1 MNLIKKIKAY
11 LPLFKGKIKPD
22 YDLESIYDIDPEELM
37 EKGIK
42 GIFFDLDSTVTKSK
56 SAHFTDKTK
65 VFLEILGEHF
75 KFAII
80 SNNYKKAYI
89 DEVQAKIDIKIYYP
103 AEKPQT
109 KNNEKALNK
118 LDLKPCE
125 VVFVGDRPITDIL
138 AGKNAGMLT
147 ILVDG
152 IAKTEENLPTRVIRW
167 VERLTVEKC
176 G

>member
-1 MNLIKKIKAY
+1 M
-11 LPLFKGKIKPD
+11 PLFKGKIKPD

-37 EKGIK
+37 KKGIK

-56 SAHFTDKTK
+56 SAHFSDKTR
-65 VFLEILGEHF
+65 VFLETLGEHF

-80 SNNYKKAYI
+80 SNNYKKSYI
-89 DEVQAKIDIKIYYP
+89 EKVQAKIGIKIYYP
-103 AEKPQT
+103 ARKPQT
-109 KNNEKALNK
+109 EVIKKALNE
-118 LDLKPCE
+118 LDLKACE
-125 VVFVGDRPITDIL
+125 VALVGDRPITDIL

-152 IAKTEENLPTRVIRW
+152 IAKAEENLPTRAIRW